1 VADENWVP
9 PAAGGLGLP
18 AGWGF
23 PGVRAAT
30 AGWKVH
36 SR

>member
-9 PAAGGLGLP
+9 PAAGGLRAS

-23 PGVRAAT
+23 PLGSGGADELEGAF
-30 AGWKVH
+30 
-36 SR
+36 S